1 MAIEKLSADLEI
13 ISKLGDYPLADD
25 GLEPDQFKAKFDEA
39 GKLIKQYINEV
50 LIPSLDELV
59 DVDALLKGI
68 LDTTLTKA
76 DKAANA
82 KATGTALNAHK
93 AMTGTVLEN
102 AYDCGDFVI
111 PGGSAF
117 AYTLTAGNPGMAFTV
132 KSGMCVM
139 QGNLIKS
146 SSEKTLRI
154 MPAEEGT
161 YRNDLI
167 VLRVIRDANGYDT
180 VTPRH
185 FAGEVS
191 ITAVGAKDPMYQE
204 DDINAEV
211 SDNTALARDL
221 PLYRVRVNGT
231 EMTVEQLFSVGNV
244 TNITLSK
251 NGWGEI
257 APYTQSVMV
266 FGLADKRK
274 YIVTAKP
281 TGTNEQRLAMLEACA
296 CVSFAERDGQT
307 LTFTCLEEKPAVDI
321 YATLEVR

>member
-1 MAIEKLSADLEI
+1 MAIEKLSADLNI

-25 GLEPDQFKAKFDEA
+25 GMEPDQFKAKFDEA
-39 GKLIKQYINEV
+39 GKIIKQYINEV

-93 AMTGTVLEN
+93 AMIGTVLEN

-111 PGGSAF
+111 PGGNAF

-146 SSEKTLRI
+146 SAEKKLSI
-154 MPAEEGT
+154 MPAAEGT

-167 VLRVIRDANGYDT
+167 VLRVMRDANGYDT

-185 FAGEVS
+185 FAGEIS
-191 ITAVGAKDPMYQE
+191 ITAAGAKDPVYMG

-211 SDNTALARDL
+211 SDNTTLARDL
-221 PLYRVRVNGT
+221 PLYRVRVKGT
-231 EMTVEQLFSVGNV
+231 EMTVERLFSVGNA
-244 TNITLSK
+244 TDITLSK
-251 NGWGEI
+251 NGWSGI
-257 APYTQSVMV
+257 APYTQSVTV

-274 YIVTAKP
+274 HIVTAKP

-321 YATLEVR
+321 YATVEVR

>member
-1 MAIEKLSADLEI
+1 MAIEKLSADLNI

-25 GLEPDQFKAKFDEA
+25 GLEPEQFKAKFDEA

-50 LIPSLDELV
+50 LVPSLDELV

-93 AMTGTVLEN
+93 AMIGTVLEN

-111 PGGSAF
+111 PGGNAF

-146 SSEKTLRI
+146 SAEKKLSI
-154 MPAEEGT
+154 MPAAEGT

-185 FAGEVS
+185 FAGEIS
-191 ITAVGAKDPMYQE
+191 ITAAGAKDPMYTE

-244 TNITLSK
+244 TDITLSK

-257 APYTQSVMV
+257 APYTQSVTV

-274 YIVTAKP
+274 HIVTAKP

-296 CVSFAERDGQT
+296 CVSFAERDGQM
-307 LTFTCLEEKPAVDI
+307 LTFTCLEEKPEVDI
-321 YATLEVR
+321 YATVEVR

>member
-1 MAIEKLSADLEI
+1 MAIEKLSADLNI

-25 GLEPDQFKAKFDEA
+25 GMEPDQFKAKFDEA

-93 AMTGTVLEN
+93 AMIGTVLEN

-111 PGGSAF
+111 PGGDAF
-117 AYTLTAGNPGMAFTV
+117 AYTLTAGNPGMAFTA

-139 QGNLIKS
+139 QGNLVKS
-146 SSEKTLRI
+146 SAEKKLSI
-154 MPAEEGT
+154 MPAAEGT

-167 VLRVIRDANGYDT
+167 VLRVMRDANGYDT

-185 FAGEVS
+185 FTGEIS
-191 ITAVGAKDPMYQE
+191 ITAAGAKDPVYMV

-211 SDNTALARDL
+211 SDNGTLARDL

-231 EMTVEQLFSVGNV
+231 EMTVEQLFSVGNA

-257 APYTQSVMV
+257 APYTQSVTA

-281 TGTNEQRLAMLEACA
+281 TGTNEQRLAMLEACS

-321 YATLEVR
+321 YATVEVR

>member
-1 MAIEKLSADLEI
+1 MI
-13 ISKLGDYPLADD
+13 
-25 GLEPDQFKAKFDEA
+25 
-39 GKLIKQYINEV
+39 
-50 LIPSLDELV
+50 
-59 DVDALLKGI
+59 
-68 LDTTLTKA
+68 
-76 DKAANA
+76 
-82 KATGTALNAHK
+82 
-93 AMTGTVLEN
+93 GTVLEN

-111 PGGSAF
+111 PGGNAF

-139 QGNLIKS
+139 QGNLVKS
-146 SSEKTLRI
+146 SAEKKLSI
-154 MPAEEGT
+154 MPAAEGT

-167 VLRVIRDANGYDT
+167 VLRVMRDANGYDT

-185 FAGEVS
+185 FTGEIS
-191 ITAVGAKDPMYQE
+191 ITAAGAKDPMYTE

-221 PLYRVRVNGT
+221 PLYRVRVKGT

-257 APYTQSVMV
+257 SPYTQSVTV

-274 YIVTAKP
+274 HIVTAKP
-281 TGTNEQRLAMLEACA
+281 TGTNEQRLAMLVACA

-321 YATLEVR
+321 YATVEVR

>member
-25 GLEPDQFKAKFDEA
+25 GLEPDQFKARFDEA

-93 AMTGTVLEN
+93 AMIGTVLEN

-111 PGGSAF
+111 PGGNAF

-146 SSEKTLRI
+146 SAEKTLRI
-154 MPAEEGT
+154 IPAAEGT

-167 VLRVIRDANGYDT
+167 VLLVMRDANGYET

-185 FAGEVS
+185 FAGEIS
-191 ITAVGAKDPMYQE
+191 ITAAGAKDPMYME

-211 SDNTALARDL
+211 SDNTALARAL
-221 PLYRVRVNGT
+221 PLYRVRVKGT

-257 APYTQSVMV
+257 APYTQSVTV

-274 YIVTAKP
+274 HIVTAKP

-321 YATLEVR
+321 YATVEVR

>member
-1 MAIEKLSADLEI
+1 MAIEKLSADLDI

-25 GLEPDQFKAKFDEA
+25 GMEPDQFKAKFDEA
-39 GKLIKQYINEV
+39 GKIIKQYINEV

-93 AMTGTVLEN
+93 AMIGTVLEN

-111 PGGSAF
+111 PGGDAF

-146 SSEKTLRI
+146 SAEKKISI
-154 MPAEEGT
+154 MPASEGI

-167 VLRVIRDANGYDT
+167 VLRVMRDANGYDT

-185 FAGEVS
+185 FAGESS
-191 ITAVGAKDPMYQE
+191 ITAAGAKDPVYMG

-211 SDNTALARDL
+211 SDNGTLARDL

-231 EMTVEQLFSVGNV
+231 EMTVEQLFSVGNA

-257 APYTQSVMV
+257 APYTQSVTV

-274 YIVTAKP
+274 HIVTAKP

-321 YATLEVR
+321 FATVEVR

>member
-1 MAIEKLSADLEI
+1 MAIEKLRADLNI

-25 GLEPDQFKAKFDEA
+25 GLEPDQFKSKFDEA

-82 KATGTALNAHK
+82 KATGTALNTHK
-93 AMTGTVLEN
+93 AMIGTVLEN

-111 PGGSAF
+111 PGGDVF

-146 SSEKTLRI
+146 SSEKKLTI
-154 MPAEEGT
+154 MQTAEGV

-167 VLRVIRDANGYDT
+167 VLRVMRDANGYDT

-185 FAGEVS
+185 FAGETS
-191 ITAVGAKDPMYQE
+191 ITAAGAKDPVCMA

-221 PLYRVRVNGT
+221 PLYRVRVKGT
-231 EMTVEQLFSVGNV
+231 DMTVEQLFSVGNA
-244 TNITLSK
+244 TDITLSK
-251 NGWGEI
+251 NGWGNT
-257 APYTQSVMV
+257 APYMQSVTV

-274 YIVTAKP
+274 HSVIAKP
-281 TGTNEQRLAMLEACA
+281 TGTNEQRLAMLEACT

-307 LTFTCLEEKPAVDI
+307 LTLTCLEEKPDVDI
-321 YATLEVR
+321 YATVEVR

>member
-1 MAIEKLSADLEI
+1 MAIEKLSADLNI

-93 AMTGTVLEN
+93 AMIGTVLEN

-111 PGGSAF
+111 PGGDAF

-146 SSEKTLRI
+146 SAEKTLSI
-154 MPAEEGT
+154 MPAAEGT

-167 VLRVIRDANGYDT
+167 VLLVMRDANGYDT

-185 FAGEVS
+185 FAGEIS
-191 ITAVGAKDPMYQE
+191 ITADGAKDPVYMG

-211 SDNTALARDL
+211 SDNGTLARDL
-221 PLYRVRVNGT
+221 PLYRVRVNGI

-244 TNITLSK
+244 TDITLSK

-257 APYTQSVMV
+257 APYTQSVTV

-321 YATLEVR
+321 YATVEVR

>member
-1 MAIEKLSADLEI
+1 MAIEKLSADLNI

-50 LIPSLDELV
+50 LVPSVDELV

-82 KATGTALNAHK
+82 KATGTALNTHK
-93 AMTGTVLEN
+93 AIIGMMLEN
-102 AYDCGDFVI
+102 AYNCGDFVI
-111 PGGSAF
+111 PGGDAF

-146 SSEKTLRI
+146 SAEKKLSI
-154 MPAEEGT
+154 MPAAEGT

-167 VLRVIRDANGYDT
+167 VLLVMRDANGYDT

-185 FAGEVS
+185 FAGEIS
-191 ITAVGAKDPMYQE
+191 ITAAGAKDPVYMG

-211 SDNTALARDL
+211 SDNTTLARDL
-221 PLYRVRVNGT
+221 PLYRVRVKGT
-231 EMTVEQLFSVGNV
+231 EMTVERLFSVGNA
-244 TNITLSK
+244 TDITLSK

-257 APYTQSVMV
+257 APYTQSVTV

-274 YIVTAKP
+274 HIVTAKP
-281 TGTNEQRLAMLEACA
+281 TGTNEQRVAMLEACA
-296 CVSFAERDGQT
+296 CISFAERDGQT
-307 LTFTCLEEKPAVDI
+307 LTFTCLEEKPDVDI
-321 YATLEVR
+321 YATVEVR

>member
-1 MAIEKLSADLEI
+1 MAIEKLSADLSI

-82 KATGTALNAHK
+82 KATGAALNAHK
-93 AMTGTVLEN
+93 AMIGTVLEN

-111 PGGSAF
+111 PGGDAF
-117 AYTLTAGNPGMAFTV
+117 SYTLTAGNPGMAFTV

-146 SSEKTLRI
+146 SAEKKLSI
-154 MPAEEGT
+154 MPAAEGT

-167 VLRVIRDANGYDT
+167 VLRVMRDANGYDT

-191 ITAVGAKDPMYQE
+191 ITAAGAKDPMYTE

-211 SDNTALARDL
+211 SDNSTLARDL

-231 EMTVEQLFSVGNV
+231 EMTVEQLFSVGNAMD
-244 TNITLSK
+244 ITLSK

-257 APYTQSVMV
+257 APYTQSVTV

-274 YIVTAKP
+274 HIVTAKP
-281 TGTNEQRLAMLEACA
+281 TGTNEQRLAMLEACS
-296 CVSFAERDGQT
+296 CVSYAERDGQT

-321 YATLEVR
+321 YATVEVR

>member
-50 LIPSLDELV
+50 LVPSLDELV

-93 AMTGTVLEN
+93 AMIGTVLEN

-111 PGGSAF
+111 PDGGAF

-146 SSEKTLRI
+146 SAEKKLSI
-154 MPAEEGT
+154 MPAAEGT

-167 VLRVIRDANGYDT
+167 VLRVMRDANGYDT

-185 FAGEVS
+185 LSGEIS
-191 ITAVGAKDPMYQE
+191 ITAAGAKDPMYTE

-221 PLYRVRVNGT
+221 PLYRVRVKGT

-244 TNITLSK
+244 SNITLSK

-257 APYTQSVMV
+257 APYTQSVTV

-321 YATLEVR
+321 YATVEVR

>member
-1 MAIEKLSADLEI
+1 MAIEKLSADLNI

-39 GKLIKQYINEV
+39 GKIIKQYINEV
-50 LIPSLDELV
+50 LVPSVDELV

-93 AMTGTVLEN
+93 AMIGTVLEN

-111 PGGSAF
+111 PGGNAF

-146 SSEKTLRI
+146 SAEKTLSI
-154 MPAEEGT
+154 MQTAGGT

-167 VLRVIRDANGYDT
+167 VLRVMRDANGYDT

-185 FAGEVS
+185 LAGETS
-191 ITAVGAKDPMYQE
+191 ITASGAKDPVRMA

-221 PLYRVRVNGT
+221 PLYRVRVKGT
-231 EMTVEQLFSVGNV
+231 DMTVEQLFSVGNA
-244 TNITLSK
+244 TDITLSK
-251 NGWGEI
+251 NGWSGI
-257 APYTQSVMV
+257 APYTQSVTV

-274 YIVTAKP
+274 HIVTAKP
-281 TGTNEQRLAMLEACA
+281 TGTNEQRAAMLEACS

-307 LTFTCLEEKPAVDI
+307 LTFTCLEEKPDVDI
-321 YATLEVR
+321 HATVEVR

>member
-1 MAIEKLSADLEI
+1 MAIEKLSADLNI

-50 LIPSLDELV
+50 LIPSMDELA

-93 AMTGTVLEN
+93 AMIGTVLEN

-111 PGGSAF
+111 PGGNAF

-146 SSEKTLRI
+146 SAEKTLRI
-154 MPAEEGT
+154 IPAAEGT

-167 VLRVIRDANGYDT
+167 VLRVMRDANGYDT

-185 FAGEVS
+185 LAGEVS
-191 ITAVGAKDPMYQE
+191 ITSVGAKDPMYRV

-221 PLYRVRVNGT
+221 PLYRVRVKDA

-244 TNITLSK
+244 TNITLFK

-257 APYTQSVMV
+257 APYTQSVTV

-274 YIVTAKP
+274 HIVTAKP

-321 YATLEVR
+321 YATVEVR

>member
-1 MAIEKLSADLEI
+1 MAIEKLSADLDI

-39 GKLIKQYINEV
+39 GKIIKQYINEL

-93 AMTGTVLEN
+93 AMIGTVLEN

-111 PGGSAF
+111 PGGDAF

-146 SSEKTLRI
+146 SAEKKLSI
-154 MPAEEGT
+154 MPAAEGT

-167 VLRVIRDANGYDT
+167 VLRVMRDANGYDT

-185 FAGEVS
+185 FTGEIS
-191 ITAVGAKDPMYQE
+191 ITAAGAKDPLYVE
-204 DDINAEV
+204 ADINAEV
-211 SDNTALARDL
+211 SDNTTLARDL

-231 EMTVEQLFSVGNV
+231 EMTVEQLFSVGNA
-244 TNITLSK
+244 TDITLSK

-257 APYTQSVMV
+257 APYTQSVTV

-274 YIVTAKP
+274 HIVTAKP

-321 YATLEVR
+321 FATVEVR

>member
-1 MAIEKLSADLEI
+1 MAIEKLSADLNI

-25 GLEPDQFKAKFDEA
+25 GLEPDQFKTKFDEA
-39 GKLIKQYINEV
+39 GKIIKQYINEV

-68 LDTTLTKA
+68 LDTTLTEA

-93 AMTGTVLEN
+93 TMIGTVLEN

-111 PGGSAF
+111 PGGDAF

-139 QGNLIKS
+139 QGNLIKLS
-146 SSEKTLRI
+146 AEKTLSIR
-154 MPAEEGT
+154 PAAEGT

-167 VLRVIRDANGYDT
+167 VLRVMRDANGYDT

-185 FAGEVS
+185 FVGEIS
-191 ITAVGAKDPMYQE
+191 ITADGAKDPVYMG

-211 SDNTALARDL
+211 SDNTTLARDL
-221 PLYRVRVNGT
+221 PLYRVRVKGI

-244 TNITLSK
+244 TDITLSK

-257 APYTQSVMV
+257 APYTQSVTV

-321 YATLEVR
+321 FATVEVR

>member
-1 MAIEKLSADLEI
+1 MAIEKLSADLNI

-50 LIPSLDELV
+50 LVPSVDELV

-93 AMTGTVLEN
+93 AMIGTVLEN

-111 PGGSAF
+111 PGGDAF

-146 SSEKTLRI
+146 SAEKKLSI
-154 MPAEEGT
+154 MPAAEGT

-167 VLRVIRDANGYDT
+167 VLRVMRDANGYDT

-185 FAGEVS
+185 LAGEIS
-191 ITAVGAKDPMYQE
+191 ITAAGAKDPMYME
-204 DDINAEV
+204 DDINAEA
-211 SDNTALARDL
+211 SDNTSFARDL
-221 PLYRVRVNGT
+221 PLYRVRVKGT

-257 APYTQSVMV
+257 APYTQSVTV

-274 YIVTAKP
+274 HIVTAKP

-321 YATLEVR
+321 FATVEVR

>member
-25 GLEPDQFKAKFDEA
+25 ALEPEQFKAKFDEA
-39 GKLIKQYINEV
+39 GKIIKQYINDI

-111 PGGSAF
+111 PGGGAF

-154 MPAEEGT
+154 MPTAEGT

-167 VLRVIRDANGYDT
+167 VLRVTRDANGYDT

-185 FAGEVS
+185 LSGEIS
-191 ITAVGAKDPMYQE
+191 ITAAGAKDPMYTE

-221 PLYRVRVNGT
+221 PLYRVRIKGT

-257 APYTQSVMV
+257 APYTQSVTA

-321 YATLEVR
+321 YATVEVR

>member
-1 MAIEKLSADLEI
+1 MAIEKLIADLNI

-25 GLEPDQFKAKFDEA
+25 GLEPEQFKAKFDEA

-50 LIPSLDELV
+50 LVPSLDELV

-68 LDTTLTKA
+68 LDTTLTKE

-93 AMTGTVLEN
+93 AMIGTVLEN

-111 PGGSAF
+111 PGGNAF

-146 SSEKTLRI
+146 SAEKKLSI
-154 MPAEEGT
+154 MPAAEGT

-167 VLRVIRDANGYDT
+167 VLRVMRDANGYDT

-185 FAGEVS
+185 FIGEIS
-191 ITAVGAKDPMYQE
+191 ITAAGAKDPMYME
-204 DDINAEV
+204 DDINAEA
-211 SDNTALARDL
+211 SDNTSFARDL
-221 PLYRVRVNGT
+221 PLYRVRVKGT

-244 TNITLSK
+244 SNITLSK

-257 APYTQSVMV
+257 APYTQSVTV

-274 YIVTAKP
+274 HIVTAKP

-296 CVSFAERDGQT
+296 CVSFAERDKQT

-321 YATLEVR
+321 YATVEVR

>member
-1 MAIEKLSADLEI
+1 MAIEKLSADLNI
-13 ISKLGDYPLADD
+13 ISKLGDYPLSDD

-50 LIPSLDELV
+50 LVPSLDELV

-93 AMTGTVLEN
+93 AMIGTVLEN

-111 PGGSAF
+111 PGGDAF
-117 AYTLTAGNPGMAFTV
+117 AYTLTAGSPGMAFTV

-146 SSEKTLRI
+146 SAEKTLRI
-154 MPAEEGT
+154 IPAADGT

-167 VLRVIRDANGYDT
+167 VLRVMRDANGYDT

-185 FAGEVS
+185 FTGEIS
-191 ITAVGAKDPMYQE
+191 ITAAGAKDPMYVE
-204 DDINAEV
+204 ADINTEV
-211 SDNTALARDL
+211 SDSTTLARDL
-221 PLYRVRVNGT
+221 PLYRVRVKGS
-231 EMTVEQLFSVGNV
+231 EMTVEQLFSVGNA
-244 TNITLSK
+244 TDITLSK

-257 APYTQSVMV
+257 APYTQSVTV

-274 YIVTAKP
+274 HIVTAKP

-296 CVSFAERDGQT
+296 CVSYAERDGQT

-321 YATLEVR
+321 YATVEVR

>member
-1 MAIEKLSADLEI
+1 MAIEKLSADLDI

-25 GLEPDQFKAKFDEA
+25 GMEPDQFKAKFDEA
-39 GKLIKQYINEV
+39 GKIIKQYINEV

-93 AMTGTVLEN
+93 AMIGTVLEN

-111 PGGSAF
+111 PGGDAF

-146 SSEKTLRI
+146 SAEKKISI
-154 MPAEEGT
+154 MPAAEGT

-167 VLRVIRDANGYDT
+167 VLRVMRDANGYDT

-185 FAGEVS
+185 FAGESS
-191 ITAVGAKDPMYQE
+191 ITAAGAKDPVYMG

-211 SDNTALARDL
+211 SDNGTLARDL

-231 EMTVEQLFSVGNV
+231 EMTVEQLFSVGNA

-257 APYTQSVMV
+257 APYTQSVTV

-274 YIVTAKP
+274 HIVTAKP

-321 YATLEVR
+321 FATVEVR

>member
-1 MAIEKLSADLEI
+1 MAIEKLIADLNI

-59 DVDALLKGI
+59 DVDALLRGI
-68 LDTTLTKA
+68 LDTTLTKE

-82 KATGTALNAHK
+82 KATGTALNTHK
-93 AMTGTVLEN
+93 AMIGTVLEN

-111 PGGSAF
+111 PGGDAF
-117 AYTLTAGNPGMAFTV
+117 AYTLTAGNPGMAFIV
-132 KSGMCVM
+132 KNGMCVM

-146 SSEKTLRI
+146 SAEKKLSI
-154 MPAEEGT
+154 MPVAEGT

-167 VLRVIRDANGYDT
+167 VLRVMRDSSGYDT

-185 FAGEVS
+185 FAGEIS
-191 ITAVGAKDPMYQE
+191 ITAAGAKDPMYTV

-211 SDNTALARDL
+211 SDNTTLARDL
-221 PLYRVRVNGT
+221 PLYRVRVKGT
-231 EMTVEQLFSVGNV
+231 EMTVEQLFSVGNA
-244 TNITLSK
+244 TDITLSK
-251 NGWGEI
+251 NGWSEI
-257 APYTQSVMV
+257 APYTQSVTV

-274 YIVTAKP
+274 HSVIAKP
-281 TGTNEQRLAMLEACA
+281 TGTNEQRLAMLEACS
-296 CVSFAERDGQT
+296 CVSYAERDGQT
-307 LTFTCLEEKPAVDI
+307 LTFTCLNEKPDVDI
-321 YATLEVR
+321 YATVEVR

>member
-1 MAIEKLSADLEI
+1 MAIEKLSADLNI
-13 ISKLGDYPLADD
+13 ISKLGDYPLSDD

-50 LIPSLDELV
+50 LVPSMDELV
-59 DVDALLKGI
+59 DVDALLRGI

-93 AMTGTVLEN
+93 AMIGTVLEN

-111 PGGSAF
+111 PGGNAF
-117 AYTLTAGNPGMAFTV
+117 TYTLTAGNHGMAFTV

-146 SSEKTLRI
+146 SAEKKLSI
-154 MPAEEGT
+154 MPAAEGT

-167 VLRVIRDANGYDT
+167 VLRVMRDANGYDT

-185 FAGEVS
+185 FAGEIS
-191 ITAVGAKDPMYQE
+191 ITAAGAKDPMYTV
-204 DDINAEV
+204 DDINAEA
-211 SDNTALARDL
+211 SDNTSFARDL

-257 APYTQSVMV
+257 APYTQSVTA

-296 CVSFAERDGQT
+296 CVSYAERDGQT

-321 YATLEVR
+321 YATVEVR

>member
-1 MAIEKLSADLEI
+1 MAIEKLSSDLNI

-25 GLEPDQFKAKFDEA
+25 GLEPDRFKAKFDEA
-39 GKLIKQYINEV
+39 GKIIKQYINEV

-59 DVDALLKGI
+59 DVDALLRGI

-93 AMTGTVLEN
+93 AMIGTVLEN

-111 PGGSAF
+111 PGGDAF

-146 SSEKTLRI
+146 SAEKKLSI
-154 MPAEEGT
+154 MPAAEGT

-185 FAGEVS
+185 FTGEIS
-191 ITAVGAKDPMYQE
+191 ITAAGAKDPMYTE

-211 SDNTALARDL
+211 SDNTALSRDL
-221 PLYRVRVNGT
+221 PLYRVRVKGT
-231 EMTVEQLFSVGNV
+231 EMTVEQLFCVGNV
-244 TNITLSK
+244 ANITLSK

-257 APYTQSVMV
+257 APYTQSVTV

-274 YIVTAKP
+274 HIVTAKP

-296 CVSFAERDGQT
+296 CVSYAERDGQK
-307 LTFTCLEEKPAVDI
+307 LTFTCLEEKPDVDI
-321 YATLEVR
+321 HATVEVR

>member
-1 MAIEKLSADLEI
+1 MAIEKLSADLDI

-39 GKLIKQYINEV
+39 GKIIKQYINEV

-93 AMTGTVLEN
+93 AMIGTVLEN

-111 PGGSAF
+111 PGGDAF

-146 SSEKTLRI
+146 SAEKKLSI
-154 MPAEEGT
+154 MPAAEGT

-167 VLRVIRDANGYDT
+167 VLRVMRDANGYDT

-185 FAGEVS
+185 FAGEIS
-191 ITAVGAKDPMYQE
+191 ITAAGAKDPVYMG

-211 SDNTALARDL
+211 SDNGTLARDL
-221 PLYRVRVNGT
+221 PLYRVRVKGA

-244 TNITLSK
+244 ANITLSK

-257 APYTQSVMV
+257 APYTQSVTV

-274 YIVTAKP
+274 HIVTAKP

-296 CVSFAERDGQT
+296 CVSYAERDGQT

-321 YATLEVR
+321 FATVEVR

>member
-1 MAIEKLSADLEI
+1 MAIEKLSADMNI

-25 GLEPDQFKAKFDEA
+25 GLEPDQFKEKFDEA
-39 GKLIKQYINEV
+39 GKIIKQYINEV
-50 LIPSLDELV
+50 LVPSVDELV

-82 KATGTALNAHK
+82 EATGTALNAHK
-93 AMTGTVLEN
+93 SMIGTVLEN

-111 PGGSAF
+111 PGGDAF
-117 AYTLTAGNPGMAFTV
+117 AYTRTAGNPGMAFTV

-146 SSEKTLRI
+146 SAEKKLGI
-154 MPAEEGT
+154 MPAAEGT

-167 VLRVIRDANGYDT
+167 VLRVMRDANGYDT

-185 FAGEVS
+185 FAGEIS
-191 ITAVGAKDPMYQE
+191 ITAAGAKVPAYMGDE
-204 DDINAEV
+204 INEEV
-211 SDNTALARDL
+211 SDNRTLARDL
-221 PLYRVRVNGT
+221 PLYRVRVNDT
-231 EMTVEQLFSVGNV
+231 EMTVERLFSVGNV

-257 APYTQSVMV
+257 APYTQSVTV

-274 YIVTAKP
+274 HIVTAKP
-281 TGTNEQRLAMLEACA
+281 TGTNEQRVAMLEACA
-296 CVSFAERDGQT
+296 CVSYAERDGQT
-307 LTFTCLEEKPAVDI
+307 LTFTCLEEKPDVDI
-321 YATLEVR
+321 HATVEVR

>member
-1 MAIEKLSADLEI
+1 MAIEKLSADLNI

-39 GKLIKQYINEV
+39 GKIIKQYINEV

-93 AMTGTVLEN
+93 AMIGTVLEN

-111 PGGSAF
+111 PGGDAF

-146 SSEKTLRI
+146 SAEKKLSI
-154 MPAEEGT
+154 MPAAEGT

-167 VLRVIRDANGYDT
+167 VLRVTRDANGYDT

-185 FAGEVS
+185 FTGEIS
-191 ITAVGAKDPMYQE
+191 ITAAGAKDPVYMG

-211 SDNTALARDL
+211 SDNGTLARDL
-221 PLYRVRVNGT
+221 PLYRVRVKGT

-244 TNITLSK
+244 KNITLSK

-257 APYTQSVMV
+257 APYTQSVTV

-274 YIVTAKP
+274 HIVTAKP

-296 CVSFAERDGQT
+296 CVSYAERDGQT
-307 LTFTCLEEKPAVDI
+307 FTFTCLEEKPDVDI
-321 YATLEVR
+321 YATVEVR

>member
-1 MAIEKLSADLEI
+1 MAIEKLSADLNI

-50 LIPSLDELV
+50 LVPSVDELV

-93 AMTGTVLEN
+93 AMIGTVLEN

-111 PGGSAF
+111 PGGNAF

-146 SSEKTLRI
+146 SAEKKLSI
-154 MPAEEGT
+154 MPAAEGT

-185 FAGEVS
+185 FAGEIS
-191 ITAVGAKDPMYQE
+191 ITAAGAKDPVYMG

-211 SDNTALARDL
+211 SDNTALVRDL
-221 PLYRVRVNGT
+221 PLYRVRVKGT

-257 APYTQSVMV
+257 APYTQSVTV

-274 YIVTAKP
+274 HIVTAKP
-281 TGTNEQRLAMLEACA
+281 TGTNEQRLSMLEACA

-321 YATLEVR
+321 FATVEVR

>member
-1 MAIEKLSADLEI
+1 MAIEKLSADLNI

-50 LIPSLDELV
+50 LVPSVDELV

-93 AMTGTVLEN
+93 AMIGTVLEN

-111 PGGSAF
+111 PGGDAF
-117 AYTLTAGNPGMAFTV
+117 AYTLTAGNPGMAFTA

-146 SSEKTLRI
+146 SAEKTLGI
-154 MPAEEGT
+154 MPAAEGT

-185 FAGEVS
+185 FTGEIS
-191 ITAVGAKDPMYQE
+191 ITAAGAKDPVYMV

-211 SDNTALARDL
+211 SDNTTLARDL

-231 EMTVEQLFSVGNV
+231 EMTVEQLFSVGNAMD
-244 TNITLSK
+244 ITLSK

-257 APYTQSVMV
+257 APYTQSVTV

-274 YIVTAKP
+274 HIVTAKP

-321 YATLEVR
+321 YATVEVR

>member
-1 MAIEKLSADLEI
+1 MAIEKLSADLNI
-13 ISKLGDYPLADD
+13 ISKLGDYPLSDD

-50 LIPSLDELV
+50 LVPSVDELV

-93 AMTGTVLEN
+93 AMIGTVLEN

-111 PGGSAF
+111 PGGNAF

-146 SSEKTLRI
+146 SAEKKLSI
-154 MPAEEGT
+154 MPAAEGT

-167 VLRVIRDANGYDT
+167 VLRVMRDANGYDT

-185 FAGEVS
+185 FAGEIS
-191 ITAVGAKDPMYQE
+191 ITAAGAKDPVYMG

-211 SDNTALARDL
+211 SDNTTLARDL
-221 PLYRVRVNGT
+221 PLYRVRVKGT
-231 EMTVEQLFSVGNV
+231 EMTVERLFSVGNA
-244 TNITLSK
+244 TDITLSK
-251 NGWGEI
+251 NGWSGI
-257 APYTQSVMV
+257 APYTQSVTV

-274 YIVTAKP
+274 HIVTAKP

-321 YATLEVR
+321 YATVEVR

>member
-1 MAIEKLSADLEI
+1 MAIEKLSADLNI

-50 LIPSLDELV
+50 LVPSVDELV

-93 AMTGTVLEN
+93 AMIGTVLEN

-111 PGGSAF
+111 PGGNAF

-146 SSEKTLRI
+146 SAEKKLSI
-154 MPAEEGT
+154 MPAAEGT

-185 FAGEVS
+185 LSGEIS
-191 ITAVGAKDPMYQE
+191 ITAVGAKDPMYRV

-221 PLYRVRVNGT
+221 PLYRVRVKGT

-257 APYTQSVMV
+257 APYTQSVTV

-274 YIVTAKP
+274 HIVTAKP

-321 YATLEVR
+321 YATVEVR

>member
-1 MAIEKLSADLEI
+1 MAIEKLSADLNI
-13 ISKLGDYPLADD
+13 ISKLGDYPLSDD

-82 KATGTALNAHK
+82 KATGTALNTHK
-93 AMTGTVLEN
+93 AMIGTVLEN

-111 PGGSAF
+111 PGGNAF
-117 AYTLTAGNPGMAFTV
+117 AYTLTAGNTGMAFTV

-146 SSEKTLRI
+146 SAEKKLGI
-154 MPAEEGT
+154 MPAAEST

-167 VLRVIRDANGYDT
+167 VLRVMRDANGYDT

-185 FAGEVS
+185 FTGEIS
-191 ITAVGAKDPMYQE
+191 ITAAGAKDPVYMV

-211 SDNTALARDL
+211 SDNTTLARDL
-221 PLYRVRVNGT
+221 PLYRVRVKGT
-231 EMTVEQLFSVGNV
+231 DMTVEQLFSVGNA
-244 TNITLSK
+244 TDITLSK
-251 NGWGEI
+251 NGWSGI
-257 APYTQSVMV
+257 APYTQSVTV

-274 YIVTAKP
+274 HIVTAKP
-281 TGTNEQRLAMLEACA
+281 TGTNEQRLAMLEACS
-296 CVSFAERDGQT
+296 CVSYAERDGQT
-307 LTFTCLEEKPAVDI
+307 LTFTCLEEKPDVDI

>member
-1 MAIEKLSADLEI
+1 MAIEKLSADLNI
-13 ISKLGDYPLADD
+13 ISKLGDYPLSDD

-39 GKLIKQYINEV
+39 GKIIKQYINDI

-93 AMTGTVLEN
+93 AMIGTVLEN

-111 PGGSAF
+111 PGGDAF

-146 SSEKTLRI
+146 SAEKKLSI
-154 MPAEEGT
+154 MPAAEGT

-167 VLRVIRDANGYDT
+167 VLRVMRDANGYDT

-185 FAGEVS
+185 FTGEIS
-191 ITAVGAKDPMYQE
+191 ITAAGAKDPMYTE

-211 SDNTALARDL
+211 SDNTTLARDL

-251 NGWGEI
+251 NGWSGI
-257 APYTQSVMV
+257 APYTQSVTV

-274 YIVTAKP
+274 HIVTAKP
-281 TGTNEQRLAMLEACA
+281 TGTNEQRLSMLEACA

-321 YATLEVR
+321 YATVEVR

>member
-1 MAIEKLSADLEI
+1 MAIEKLSADLDI

-25 GLEPDQFKAKFDEA
+25 GLEPDQFKAKFDKA

-50 LIPSLDELV
+50 LVPSLDELV

-82 KATGTALNAHK
+82 KATGTALNAHN
-93 AMTGTVLEN
+93 AMIGTVLEN

-111 PGGSAF
+111 PGGDVFDYSISSIPSGT
-117 AYTLTAGNPGMAFTV
+117 YCVV
-132 KSGMCVM
+132 KKGQFIM
-139 QGNLIKS
+139 QGNLVKMS
-146 SSEKTLRI
+146 ADKTLRI
-154 MPAEEGT
+154 TYTALGT

-167 VLRVIRDANGYDT
+167 VARVVRDSDGVDT
-180 VTPRH
+180 VSAVMVT
-185 FAGEVS
+185 GETS
-191 ITAVGAKDPMYQE
+191 ITASGAKDPEYKS
-204 DDINAEV
+204 DDINSGAG
-211 SDNTALARDL
+211 TRDI
-221 PLYRVRVNGT
+221 PLYRVRIQGSDATIEKLFN
-231 EMTVEQLFSVGNV
+231 VENSVD
-244 TNITLSK
+244 ITLSK

-257 APYTQSVMV
+257 APYTQSVTV

-281 TGTNEQRLAMLEACA
+281 TGTNEQRLAMLEACS
-296 CVSFAERDGQT
+296 CVSYAERDGQT

-321 YATLEVR
+321 YATVEVR